1 MSDTLLGIFSWDF
14 IGSVIRV
21 TTPILLAAM
30 GALVANLA
38 GSPNIALEGTMLMSA
53 FIGVIVSG
61 FTQNLWL
68 ALIAG
73 MLSGIT
79 MSLVLAFF
87 ALKMKTD
94 IILAAIALNIFS
106 AGGTIFFLSTLTGDK
121 GSSASVN
128 SLVFPNID
136 IPLIKDIP
144 VLGDILSGHHIITYV
159 AIALI
164 FVMQYVLYR
173 TPLGLRIRA
182 VGENPH
188 AAESVGISVNKTRLI
203 ALVIS
208 GALTSLGGL
217 FLSMGYVSWFARDMT
232 AGRGFIALAA
242 QALGGVSA
250 FGVALGALLFGFAEA
265 LSYSLQF
272 LKVPYEFT
280 QSLPFIITIVVLAF
294 YAYFR
299 LPQNAKRRESRSGQA
314 GNRGLFQ
321 RLWEYFS
328 HRAGIRK
335 SADS

>member
-68 ALIAG
+68 ALFAG
-73 MLSGIT
+73 VLSGIT

-106 AGGTIFFLSTLTGDK
+106 TGGTIFFLSTLTGDK

-136 IPLIKDIP
+136 LPLIKDIP
-144 VLGDILSGHHIITYV
+144 
-159 AIALI
+159 
-164 FVMQYVLYR
+164 
-173 TPLGLRIRA
+173 
-182 VGENPH
+182 
-188 AAESVGISVNKTRLI
+188 
-203 ALVIS
+203 
-208 GALTSLGGL
+208 
-217 FLSMGYVSWFARDMT
+217 
-232 AGRGFIALAA
+232 
-242 QALGGVSA
+242 
-250 FGVALGALLFGFAEA
+250 
-265 LSYSLQF
+265 
-272 LKVPYEFT
+272 
-280 QSLPFIITIVVLAF
+280 
-294 YAYFR
+294 
-299 LPQNAKRRESRSGQA
+299 
-314 GNRGLFQ
+314 
-321 RLWEYFS
+321 
-328 HRAGIRK
+328 
-335 SADS
+335 

>member
-1 MSDTLLGIFSWDF
+1 MSDTLMGIFSWDF

-38 GSPNIALEGTMLMSA
+38 GSPNIALEGIMLMSA

-61 FTQNLWL
+61 FSHSLWL
-68 ALIAG
+68 ALAAG
-73 MLSGIT
+73 LATGIL
-79 MSLVLAFF
+79 MSLILAFF

-106 AGGTIFFLSTLTGDK
+106 SGGTIFFLSTLTGDK

-136 IPLIKDIP
+136 IPWIKDIP
-144 VLGDILSGHHIITYV
+144 GLGKIISGHHIITYI
-159 AIALI
+159 AIILI
-164 FVMQYVLYR
+164 FVVQYVLYR

-182 VGENPH
+182 VGENPN

-208 GALTSLGGL
+208 GTLTSLGGL
-217 FLSMGYVSWFARDMT
+217 FLSMGYVSWFSRDMT

-250 FGVALGALLFGFAEA
+250 IGVALGSLLFGFAEA

-280 QSLPFIITIVVLAF
+280 QSLPFIITIIVLAF

-299 LPQNAKRRESRSGQA
+299 LPQNQKGREAYSNKTCRHCLFKRMWQY
-314 GNRGLFQ
+314 L
-321 RLWEYFS
+321 S
-328 HRAGIRK
+328 HRAGFRK
-335 SADS
+335 SAE